1 MIICDVT
8 HGRNVTGTATVELK
22 GPEGEPVL
30 LHLDLSPEAFAAF
43 KAGDWAEIG
52 RLAGNDGLADKEAS
66 AAPAKATSAKR
77 TRKGSAVGSVPAV
90 SGAPAATEAPAD
102 VAAPDGPG
110 EGAGEVQPAAEAGS
124 AQGDPA
130 VLDLAVAAVPE
141 IEELAQ
147 GDDSFDDE
155 PF

>member
-22 GPEGEPVL
+22 SLEEDPVL

-102 VAAPDGPG
+102 TAPPAEPTADVP
-110 EGAGEVQPAAEAGS
+110 QPQPETGTAPAQEA
-124 AQGDPA
+124 PA
-130 VLDLAVAAVPE
+130 VLDLAVAAIPE
-141 IEELAQ
+141 MELAEQ
-147 GDDSFDDE
+147 DDDSFDNE